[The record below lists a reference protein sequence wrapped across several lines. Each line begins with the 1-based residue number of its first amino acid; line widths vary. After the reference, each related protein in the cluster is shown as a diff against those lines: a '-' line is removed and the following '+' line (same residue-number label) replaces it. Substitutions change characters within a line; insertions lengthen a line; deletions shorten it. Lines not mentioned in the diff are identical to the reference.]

1 MIDLCDVG
9 IIYNWFTIHHYVHNL
24 SVMYAVFLGKQLNT
38 LNLNFLEGVSVT
50 MDKYVAAKKM
60 SSIAHDTI
68 ILIKHFFIYSYSM
81 SPN

>member
-1 MIDLCDVG
+1 MIDLYDAG

-24 SVMYAVFLGKQLNT
+24 SVMYAVFRVKQLNT
-38 LNLNFLEGVSVT
+38 LNLNFLEGISVT

-68 ILIKHFFIYSYSM
+68 ILIKHFFIYIYSM